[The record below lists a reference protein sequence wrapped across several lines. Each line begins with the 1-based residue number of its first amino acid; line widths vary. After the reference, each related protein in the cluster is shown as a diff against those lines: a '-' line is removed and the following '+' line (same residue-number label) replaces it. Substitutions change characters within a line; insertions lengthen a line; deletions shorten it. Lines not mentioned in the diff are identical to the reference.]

1 SLVDRLAEFGF
12 TDESLN
18 VGTLYRTLR
27 RLEKGGFAASD
38 WESSGR
44 GPRRRVY
51 TITKEGQEAL
61 ATWMEIIRGNKN
73 RIKRLL
79 ARYEADEQ

>member
-1 SLVDRLAEFGF
+1 MPLVNRKALGPPQVCSHMEHFLETCLLFLIGEKADHGYSLVDRLAEFGF

-38 WESSGR
+38 WESSG
-44 GPRRRVY
+44 
-51 TITKEGQEAL
+51 
-61 ATWMEIIRGNKN
+61 
-73 RIKRLL
+73 
-79 ARYEADEQ
+79 